1 MLLELKNLQKTY
13 DGPNGP
19 VTALDQVSLA
29 LDAGQFLA
37 IKGPSG
43 CGKSTLLLTV
53 GGLLRPD
60 SGKLHFAGTEP
71 YTLSADERADLRA
84 RQIGFVFQQ
93 FHLVPYLSVLD
104 NVLAPTLATG
114 SDNSRDHARELL
126 ERFGLNERSGHR
138 PAELSSGERQR
149 TALARA
155 LLNRP
160 QLLLADEPTGN
171 LDDKNA
177 QIVLRAMKEFAESG
191 GGVLLVTHE
200 QAALEFADEV
210 LPMRAGRLENV
221 ASPTQAVE

>member
-1 MLLELKNLQKTY
+1 MLLDLKNVRKTY
-13 DGPNGP
+13 AGPGGP
-19 VTALDQVSLA
+19 VIALDQVSLS
-29 LDAGQFLA
+29 LDTGQFLA

-60 SGKLHFAGTEP
+60 EGTVRIADTEP
-71 YTLSADERADLRA
+71 YALGADERAEFRA

-104 NVLAPTLATG
+104 NVLAPTLAVG
-114 SDNSRDHARELL
+114 SNNSRDHARALL
-126 ERFGLNERSGHR
+126 DRFGLNERSSHR
-138 PAELSSGERQR
+138 PAELSIGERQR

-171 LDDKNA
+171 LDEENA
-177 QIVLRAMKEFAESG
+177 QIVLRSLKEFAESG

-200 QAALEFADEV
+200 QAALEFAGEV
-210 LPMRAGRLENV
+210 LSMRSGRFEK
-221 ASPTQAVE
+221 ASGATA